1 MCCQPLCFIFF
12 SLASLAP
19 FTQPRLSWGSR
30 GWLRWGET
38 EEWSSENP
46 RVLEV
51 GAVPPGDEVELN
63 WFVNVEPS
71 GTERWASNLFSFLRG
86 EAGWI
91 TRTCCMYSV
100 GFYDI
105 SLSSFSLTFGDNVLL
120 LWVSYTQRKIASVV
134 LATPSKWHRKE
145 GTAGLAAVSRWW
157 KRDTQTFLNNCTG
170 WGAQRASK
178 GQRVCWTL
186 AQKWGHQRLNEKSLR
201 KWGQTET
208 EGENGC
214 CLHWLVS
221 LLIIS
226 LHPSHPHPF
235 FLFIS
240 LCHPLTGS
248 LISIVIFK
256 GCDKKNKWKCEC
268 TAEALSND
276 VN

>member
-12 SLASLAP
+12 FLASLAP

-120 LWVSYTQRKIASVV
+120 LWVSYTQSKIASVV

-145 GTAGLAAVSRWW
+145 GTEGLAAVSRWW
-157 KRDTQTFLNNCTG
+157 KRDTQTFLNNCTRCG
-170 WGAQRASK
+170 GGGHR
-178 GQRVCWTL
+178 
-186 AQKWGHQRLNEKSLR
+186 GHQKVRGSAGRWHRNEATSVLMKR
-201 KWGQTET
+201 AWG
-208 EGENGC
+208 NGDRQRQ
-214 CLHWLVS
+214 
-221 LLIIS
+221 
-226 LHPSHPHPF
+226 
-235 FLFIS
+235 
-240 LCHPLTGS
+240 
-248 LISIVIFK
+248 K
-256 GCDKKNKWKCEC
+256 ERMDAAC
-268 TAEALSND
+268 TD
-276 VN
+276 